1 MQAVWIIIVSVII
14 IIIYTKIKSKV
25 SKTFEYKDTDIN
37 TDLKEFRESHAV
49 SNVIKSGALN
59 LKESM
64 VQKYERMCI
73 IDPVSNKNDPSIQKV
88 IADYQD
94 VIMGRVLDPEG
105 LNIPSE
111 ELLGVHNP
119 DYDRY
124 LANQAKAQ
132 KKASFTYSSE
142 ALHKERA
149 RVIVQNKETRAT
161 NQFFAYLVEQ
171 GIPPMMVSSAL
182 TETKINTYTADDWK
196 TFCKVVKGYLSTT
209 PRDIVTEFVSL
220 FDEKEVIFDIKKF
233 ENFTV
238 FYEYQVPSPILVELI
253 RGRITNEQA
262 NRIIDLVQQC
272 KYSWG
277 EAMEE
282 ILKEDINKT
291 EEINL
296 RKQYGWKG

>member
-14 IIIYTKIKSKV
+14 FIIYTKINNKV
-25 SKTFEYKDTDIN
+25 SKTFEAKDTDIN

-49 SNVIKSGALN
+49 SNVIRSGALN
-59 LKESM
+59 LKESV
-64 VQKYERMCI
+64 VQKYERMCV
-73 IDPVSNKNDPSIQKV
+73 IDPASNKNNPSILKLLT
-88 IADYQD
+88 DYQD
-94 VIMGRVLDPEG
+94 VIMGIVLDPKG

-132 KKASFTYSSE
+132 KKVSLTDSSE
-142 ALHKERA
+142 SLQKERA
-149 RVIVQNKETRAT
+149 RVIIESKEIRAT
-161 NQFFAYLVEQ
+161 NQFFSYLVEQ
-171 GIPPMMVSSAL
+171 GIPPMVVSSAL

-209 PRDIVTEFVSL
+209 HRDIVTEFVSL
-220 FDEKEVIFDIKKF
+220 FDEKEIIFDIKKF
-233 ENFTV
+233 ENFII
-238 FYEYQVPSPILVELI
+238 FSEYQVPGPILVELI

-272 KYSWG
+272 SYSWG

-282 ILKEDINKT
+282 ILKEDIIKT
-291 EEINL
+291 EENSL
-296 RKQYGWKG
+296 RMGYGWKG